1 VAYLISASF
10 VRRSRRLS
18 RRAGHD
24 KLSARAKKVA
34 QVVIKVQEAFKDP
47 DYTPQK
53 IACVVATESTPA
65 DRLLQMANST
75 AFTATGRV
83 TALTLSPN

>member
-24 KLSARAKKVA
+24 KLSVRAKKVA
-34 QVVIKVQEAFKDP
+34 QGVIKVQEAFKDP
-47 DYTPQK
+47 DYTPPK
-53 IACVVATESTPA
+53 IARVVATERALA
-65 DRLLQMANST
+65 DWLLRMA